1 MASEDVS
8 KARREF
14 FQHDPPTPGEL
25 ESAIDAVEDALIDW
39 RAQRVEAG
47 TLVISDDT
55 LRLLP
60 GLLPDG
66 TTTIE
71 EVEARFQRLAS
82 ASLGHPGAGNVSAT
96 AKTLGVSRGLIY
108 RRLRLS
114 AAETGTQEQM
124 QPQGS
129 LQSSRPRAA

>member
-25 ESAIDAVEDALIDW
+25 ESAIGAVEDALMDW

-47 TLVISDDT
+47 TVVISDDT

-71 EVEARFQRLAS
+71 EVEARFQRLAP
-82 ASLGHPGAGNVSAT
+82 APLGHPGALVDGRPSPEA
-96 AKTLGVSRGLIY
+96 AAALLI
-108 RRLRLS
+108 
-114 AAETGTQEQM
+114 
-124 QPQGS
+124 
-129 LQSSRPRAA
+129 PRACMQHLGFARLMIVAAPADAQ